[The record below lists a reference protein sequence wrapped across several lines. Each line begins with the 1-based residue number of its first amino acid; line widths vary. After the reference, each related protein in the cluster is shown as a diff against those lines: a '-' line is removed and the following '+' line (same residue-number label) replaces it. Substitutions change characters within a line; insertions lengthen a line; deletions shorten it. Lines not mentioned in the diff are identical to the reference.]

1 MIKHRTIYIVDDD
14 ASARRGLWHILAAAG
29 HEVKVFSTFEEFFLI
44 QAFDK
49 NACVIMDASMS
60 GLSGTDLHA
69 KFIQQNLNLPLI
81 ILSARD
87 DKESREKA
95 LAVKAA
101 GFFRKP
107 VDGSA
112 LLDAIDW
119 AFKTDGWDNGHT
131 K

>member
-1 MIKHRTIYIVDDD
+1 MKKHRIYIVEEDV
-14 ASARRGLWHILAAAG
+14 SARRGLTHLLAAAG
-29 HEVKVFSTFEEFFLI
+29 HEVKAFSSFEGFFLFE
-44 QAFDK
+44 AFDK
-49 NACVIMDASMS
+49 NACLIMEASMS
-60 GLSGTDLHA
+60 GLSGTDLLTV
-69 KFIQQNLNLPLI
+69 FIQKNLKLRVI
-81 ILSARD
+81 FLSARD

-119 AFKTDGWDNGHT
+119 AFITDRRDNRPT
-131 K
+131 M

>member
-1 MIKHRTIYIVDDD
+1 MKKHHIYLVDEDF
-14 ASARRGLWHILAAAG
+14 SARKGLTRLLAAAG
-29 HEVKVFSTFEEFFLI
+29 HEVEAFPSFEEFSQI

-49 NACVIMDASMS
+49 NACLIMDASMS
-60 GLSGTDLHA
+60 GLSGTDLLTV
-69 KFIQQNLNLPLI
+69 FIQKNLNLRVI
-81 ILSARD
+81 FLSTRD
-87 DKESREKA
+87 DKESQEKA

-119 AFKTDGWDNGHT
+119 AFKNTRVA
-131 K
+131 

>member
-1 MIKHRTIYIVDDD
+1 MKKHRIYIVEED
-14 ASARRGLWHILAAAG
+14 ASARRGLTHLLAAAG
-29 HEVKVFSTFEEFFLI
+29 HEITAFSSFEEFFLI
-44 QAFDK
+44 QAFDT
-49 NACVIMDASMS
+49 NACLIMDASMS
-60 GLSGTDLHA
+60 GLSGTDLQTV
-69 KFIQQNLNLPLI
+69 FIQKNLNLRVI
-81 ILSARD
+81 FLSARD

-119 AFKTDGWDNGHT
+119 AFITDRRDNRPT
-131 K
+131 M

>member
-14 ASARRGLWHILAAAG
+14 ASARRGLSRILAAAG

-60 GLSGTDLHA
+60 GLSGTDLHT
-69 KFIQQNLNLPLI
+69 KFIQQNLNLPI
-81 ILSARD
+81 IFLSARD
-87 DKESREKA
+87 DKDSREKA

-119 AFKTDGWDNGHT
+119 AFKNTRVA
-131 K
+131 